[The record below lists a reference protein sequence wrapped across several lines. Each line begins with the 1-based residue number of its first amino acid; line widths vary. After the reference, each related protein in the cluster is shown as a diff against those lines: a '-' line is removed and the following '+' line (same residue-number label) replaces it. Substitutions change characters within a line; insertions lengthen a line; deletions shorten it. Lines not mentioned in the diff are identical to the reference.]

1 MAKISII
8 IEDDYE
14 LDGVSVYAEIE
25 KEEKLEAETTQAESF
40 AQGLF
45 DLIYEGADSII
56 DENGNITVPSGGT
69 HGKH

>member
-25 KEEKLEAETTQAESF
+25 KEEQLEAATTNAESF
-40 AQGLF
+40 AQGIF
-45 DLIYEGADSII
+45 DLIYEGADSVI
-56 DENGNITVPSGGT
+56 DENGNVKVAGGSN
-69 HGKH
+69 GKH

>member
-14 LDGVSVYAEIE
+14 LDGVSVYVEIE